1 MKLGSKDKNNMK
13 LFTRVEPGTSSVR
26 ITYEDNVFVLG
37 SCFADSVG
45 SRMRNAGFNV
55 CVNPFGTLYNPL
67 SIAKAIKRLDSG
79 KPFTEDECVE
89 MGAGAGLV
97 CSFSHHTSFARA
109 EAADFL
115 EGANAVLKEASL
127 KWKSCNKVII
137 SLGTVWCYFREGEVV
152 SNCLKRPQAEFERKA
167 LSLERTAAVLRE
179 ITESN
184 PGKEFI
190 FTVSPIRHLA
200 DGAHANQ
207 LSKATLLLAVEEV
220 LGPGREYFPAY
231 EILMDEL
238 RDYRFYAEDLAHPS
252 HVAEEYI
259 WENFISF
266 AVPEDQKGRIEENLK
281 AWRRS
286 QHRPMH

>member
-1 MKLGSKDKNNMK
+1 MK
-13 LFTRVEPGTSSVR
+13 LFTRVEPGTSTVEIS
-26 ITYEDNVFVLG
+26 YNDKVFVLG

-45 SRMRNAGFNV
+45 MRLLNSGFNV

-67 SIAKAIKRLDSG
+67 SIAKAIDRLDSG
-79 KPFTEDECVE
+79 KPFTKDECVR
-89 MGAGAGLV
+89 MGAGADLV

-109 EAADFL
+109 DEADFL
-115 EGANAVLKEASL
+115 AGANASL
-127 KWKSCNKVII
+127 QDAALRWKTCNKVII
-137 SLGTVWCYFREGEVV
+137 SLGTVWCYFHNGEVV

-167 LSLERTAAVLRE
+167 LSLAQTSAALRS
-179 ITESN
+179 IIESN

-207 LSKATLLLAVEEV
+207 LSKSTLLLAVQDV

-238 RDYRFYAEDLAHPS
+238 RDYRFYAEDLSHPS

-266 AVPEDQKGRIEENLK
+266 AVPEDQRARIAENLK
-281 AWRRS
+281 AWKRT
-286 QHRPMH
+286 QHRPLH

>member
-1 MKLGSKDKNNMK
+1 MK
-13 LFTRVEPGTSSVR
+13 LFTRVEPGTSTVEIS
-26 ITYEDNVFVLG
+26 YNDNVFVLG

-45 SRMRNAGFNV
+45 MRLLNSGFSV

-67 SIAKAIKRLDSG
+67 SIAKAIERLDSG
-79 KPFTEDECVE
+79 RPFSKEECVR
-89 MGAGAGLV
+89 MGAGADLV
-97 CSFSHHTSFARA
+97 CSFSHHTSFACA
-109 EAADFL
+109 DEADFL
-115 EGANAVLKEASL
+115 AGANASL
-127 KWKSCNKVII
+127 QDAALRWKTCNKVII
-137 SLGTVWCYFREGEVV
+137 SLGTVWCYFHNGEVV

-167 LSLERTAAVLRE
+167 LSLAQTSAALSG
-179 ITESN
+179 IIESN

-207 LSKATLLLAVEEV
+207 LSKSTLLLAVQDV

-238 RDYRFYAEDLAHPS
+238 RDYRFYAEDLSHPS

-266 AVPEDQKGRIEENLK
+266 AVPEDQRARIAENLK
-281 AWRRS
+281 AWKRT
-286 QHRPMH
+286 QHRPLH

>member
-1 MKLGSKDKNNMK
+1 MK
-13 LFTRVEPGTSSVR
+13 LFTRVEPGTSTVR
-26 ITYEDNVFVLG
+26 ISYEDNIFVLG

-45 SRMRNAGFNV
+45 SKLANAGFNV

-67 SIAKAIKRLDSG
+67 SIAKAIKRLGDG
-79 KPFTEDECVE
+79 NPFTEDDCVP
-89 MGAGAGLV
+89 MGAAAGLV
-97 CSFSHHTSFARA
+97 CSFSHHTSFAKA
-109 EAADFL
+109 DAADFL
-115 EGANAVLKEASL
+115 YGANASLQEAAL
-127 KWKSCNKVII
+127 KWKTCNKVII
-137 SLGTVWCYFREGEVV
+137 SLGTIWCYFKDGEVV

-167 LSLERTAAVLRE
+167 LSLQETAAVLKE
-179 ITESN
+179 IIQEN
-184 PGKEFI
+184 PDKEFI

-207 LSKATLLLAVEEV
+207 LSKATLMLAVQEV

-266 AVPEDQKGRIEENLK
+266 AVPQDQRERIEENLRV
-281 AWRRS
+281 WRRS

>member
-1 MKLGSKDKNNMK
+1 MK
-13 LFTRVEPGTSSVR
+13 LFTRVEPGTSTVGIS
-26 ITYEDNVFVLG
+26 YDDNVFVLG

-45 SRMRNAGFNV
+45 ARMRNAGFNV
-55 CVNPFGTLYNPL
+55 CLNPFGTLYNPL
-67 SIAKAIKRLDSG
+67 SIAKAIRRLGSG
-79 KPFTEDECVE
+79 EPFTADDCVL
-89 MGAGAGLV
+89 MGAGSDLV

-109 EAADFL
+109 DAAEFL
-115 EGANAVLKEASL
+115 AVANASLQEAEL
-127 KWKSCNKVII
+127 KWKTCNKVIV
-137 SLGTVWCYFREGEVV
+137 SLGTVWCYFKDDEVV
-152 SNCLKRPQAEFERKA
+152 SNCLKRPQAEFQRKA
-167 LSLERTAAVLRE
+167 LSLEQTVATLRGMVQD
-179 ITESN
+179 N

-207 LSKATLLLAVEEV
+207 LSKATLMLAVQDV

-266 AVPEDQKGRIEENLK
+266 AVPQDLRERIEENLK

>member
-1 MKLGSKDKNNMK
+1 MK
-13 LFTRVEPGTSSVR
+13 LFTRVEPGTSSVE
-26 ITYEDNVFVLG
+26 ISYNDNVFVLG

-45 SRMRNAGFNV
+45 MRLLNSGFSV

-67 SIAKAIKRLDSG
+67 SIAKAIERLDSG
-79 KPFTEDECVE
+79 RPFSKEECVR
-89 MGAGAGLV
+89 MGAGADLV

-109 EAADFL
+109 DEADFL
-115 EGANAVLKEASL
+115 AGANASLQEAAL
-127 KWKSCNKVII
+127 RWKTCNKVII
-137 SLGTVWCYFREGEVV
+137 SLGTVWCYFHNGEVV

-167 LSLERTAAVLRE
+167 LSLAQTSAALRS
-179 ITESN
+179 IIESN

-207 LSKATLLLAVEEV
+207 LSKSTLLLAVQDV

-238 RDYRFYAEDLAHPS
+238 RDYRFYAEDLSHPS

-266 AVPEDQKGRIEENLK
+266 AVPEDQRARIAENLK
-281 AWRRS
+281 AWKRS
-286 QHRPMH
+286 QHRPLH

>member
-1 MKLGSKDKNNMK
+1 MK
-13 LFTRVEPGTSSVR
+13 LFTRVEPGTSTVEIS
-26 ITYEDNVFVLG
+26 YNDNVFVLG

-45 SRMRNAGFNV
+45 MRLLNSGFSV

-67 SIAKAIKRLDSG
+67 SIAKAIERLDSG
-79 KPFTEDECVE
+79 RPFSKEECVR
-89 MGAGAGLV
+89 MGAGADLV

-109 EAADFL
+109 DEADFL
-115 EGANAVLKEASL
+115 AGANASL
-127 KWKSCNKVII
+127 QDAALRWKTCNKVII
-137 SLGTVWCYFREGEVV
+137 SLGTVWCYFHNGEVV

-167 LSLERTAAVLRE
+167 LSLAQTSAALRS
-179 ITESN
+179 IIESN

-207 LSKATLLLAVEEV
+207 LSKSTLLLAVQDV

-238 RDYRFYAEDLAHPS
+238 RDYRFYAEDLSHPS

-266 AVPEDQKGRIEENLK
+266 AVPEDQRARIAENLK
-281 AWRRS
+281 AWKRT
-286 QHRPMH
+286 QHRPLH

>member
-1 MKLGSKDKNNMK
+1 MK
-13 LFTRVEPGTSSVR
+13 LFTRVETGTSTVGIS
-26 ITYEDNVFVLG
+26 YDDNIFVLG

-45 SRMRNAGFNV
+45 TRMRNAGFNV
-55 CVNPFGTLYNPL
+55 SVNPFGTLYNPL
-67 SIAKAIKRLDSG
+67 SIAKAIRRLDSG
-79 KPFTEDECVE
+79 EPFTVDDCVL

-109 EAADFL
+109 DAAEFL
-115 EGANAVLKEASL
+115 TVANASLQEASL
-127 KWKSCNKVII
+127 KWKTCNKVIV
-137 SLGTVWCYFREGEVV
+137 SLGTIWCYFKDDEVV

-167 LSLERTAAVLRE
+167 LSLEQTAAVLRG
-179 ITESN
+179 IVRDN

-200 DGAHANQ
+200 DGARANQ
-207 LSKATLLLAVEEV
+207 LSKAALMLAVQDV
-220 LGPGREYFPAY
+220 MGPGCEYFPAY

-266 AVPEDQKGRIEENLK
+266 AVPKDQMERIEENLK

>member
-1 MKLGSKDKNNMK
+1 MK
-13 LFTRVEPGTSSVR
+13 LFTRVEPGTSTIGIS
-26 ITYEDNVFVLG
+26 YEDNIFVLG

-45 SRMRNAGFNV
+45 ARMRNAGFNV
-55 CVNPFGTLYNPL
+55 SVNPFGTLYNPL
-67 SIAKAIKRLDSG
+67 SIAKAIKRLEG
-79 KPFTEDECVE
+79 GEPFTVDDCVL

-109 EAADFL
+109 DAAEFL
-115 EGANAVLKEASL
+115 TVANASLQEASL
-127 KWKSCNKVII
+127 KWKTCNKVIV
-137 SLGTVWCYFREGEVV
+137 SLGTVWCYFKDDEVV

-167 LSLERTAAVLRE
+167 LSLEQTAAVLRG
-179 ITESN
+179 IVRDN

-207 LSKATLLLAVEEV
+207 LSKATLLLAVQDV
-220 LGPGREYFPAY
+220 LGPGCEYFPAY

-266 AVPEDQKGRIEENLK
+266 AVPQDQRERIEENLK

>member
-1 MKLGSKDKNNMK
+1 MK

-26 ITYEDNVFVLG
+26 ISFEDRIFVLG

-45 SRMRNAGFNV
+45 ARMRNAGFDV

-67 SIAKAIKRLDSG
+67 SIAKAMKRLDSG
-79 KPFTEDECVE
+79 EPFTTDECVP

-115 EGANAVLKEASL
+115 DAANASLQEAAL
-127 KWKSCNKVII
+127 KWKTCNKVIV
-137 SLGTVWCYFREGEVV
+137 SLGTVWCYFKDDEVV
-152 SNCLKRPQAEFERKA
+152 SNCLKRPQAEFRRRA
-167 LSLERTAAVLRE
+167 LSLEQTTAALRGIVE
-179 ITESN
+179 DN
-184 PGKEFI
+184 PEKEFI

-207 LSKATLLLAVEEV
+207 LSKATLMLAVEEV
-220 LGPGREYFPAY
+220 LGPGRVYFPAF

-259 WENFISF
+259 WEIFISF
-266 AVPEDQKGRIEENLK
+266 AVPQEQRARIEENLK

>member
-1 MKLGSKDKNNMK
+1 MK
-13 LFTRVEPGTSSVR
+13 LFTRVEPGTSTVEIS
-26 ITYEDNVFVLG
+26 YNDNVFVLG

-45 SRMRNAGFNV
+45 MRLLNSGFNV

-67 SIAKAIKRLDSG
+67 SIAKAIDRLDSG
-79 KPFTEDECVE
+79 KPFTKDECVR
-89 MGAGAGLV
+89 MGAGADLV

-109 EAADFL
+109 DEADFL
-115 EGANAVLKEASL
+115 AGANASL
-127 KWKSCNKVII
+127 QDAALRWKTCNKVII
-137 SLGTVWCYFREGEVV
+137 SLGTVWCYFHNGEVV

-167 LSLERTAAVLRE
+167 LSLAQTSAALRG
-179 ITESN
+179 IIESN

-207 LSKATLLLAVEEV
+207 LSKSTLLLAVQDV

-238 RDYRFYAEDLAHPS
+238 RDYRFYAEDLSHPS

-266 AVPEDQKGRIEENLK
+266 AVPEDQRARIAENLK
-281 AWRRS
+281 AWKRT
-286 QHRPMH
+286 QHRPLH

>member
-1 MKLGSKDKNNMK
+1 MK
-13 LFTRVEPGTSSVR
+13 LFTRVEPGTSTVEIS
-26 ITYEDNVFVLG
+26 YNDNVFVLG

-45 SRMRNAGFNV
+45 MRLLNSGFNV
-55 CVNPFGTLYNPL
+55 CVNPFGTLYNPF
-67 SIAKAIKRLDSG
+67 SIAKAIERLDSG
-79 KPFTEDECVE
+79 RPFSKEECVR
-89 MGAGAGLV
+89 MGAGADLV

-109 EAADFL
+109 DEADFL
-115 EGANAVLKEASL
+115 AGANASL
-127 KWKSCNKVII
+127 QDAALRWKTCNKVII
-137 SLGTVWCYFREGEVV
+137 SLGTVWCYFHNGEVV

-167 LSLERTAAVLRE
+167 LSLAQTSAALRGIIE
-179 ITESN
+179 AN

-207 LSKATLLLAVEEV
+207 LSKSTLLLAVQDV

-238 RDYRFYAEDLAHPS
+238 RDYRFYAEDLSHPS

-266 AVPEDQKGRIEENLK
+266 AVPEDQRARIAENLK
-281 AWRRS
+281 AWKRT
-286 QHRPMH
+286 QHRPLH

>member
-1 MKLGSKDKNNMK
+1 MK
-13 LFTRVEPGTSSVR
+13 LFTRVEPGTSTVEIS
-26 ITYEDNVFVLG
+26 YNDNVFVLG

-45 SRMRNAGFNV
+45 MRLLNSGFNV

-67 SIAKAIKRLDSG
+67 SIAKAIERLDSG
-79 KPFTEDECVE
+79 RPFSKEECVR
-89 MGAGAGLV
+89 MGAGADLV

-109 EAADFL
+109 DEADFVV
-115 EGANAVLKEASL
+115 GANASL
-127 KWKSCNKVII
+127 QDAALRWKTCNKVII
-137 SLGTVWCYFREGEVV
+137 SLGTVWCYFHDGEVV

-167 LSLERTAAVLRE
+167 LSLAQTSAALRS
-179 ITESN
+179 IIESN

-207 LSKATLLLAVEEV
+207 LSKSTLLLAVQDV

-238 RDYRFYAEDLAHPS
+238 RDYRFYAEDLSHPS

-266 AVPEDQKGRIEENLK
+266 AVPEDQRARRAENLK
-281 AWRRS
+281 AWKRT
-286 QHRPMH
+286 QHRPLH

>member
-1 MKLGSKDKNNMK
+1 MK
-13 LFTRVEPGTSSVR
+13 LFTRVEPGTSTVEIS
-26 ITYEDNVFVLG
+26 YNDNVFVLG

-45 SRMRNAGFNV
+45 MRLLNSGFNV

-67 SIAKAIKRLDSG
+67 SIAKAIERLDSG
-79 KPFTEDECVE
+79 RPFSKEECVR
-89 MGAGAGLV
+89 MGAGADLV

-109 EAADFL
+109 DEADFL
-115 EGANAVLKEASL
+115 AGANASLQEAAL
-127 KWKSCNKVII
+127 RWKTCNKVII
-137 SLGTVWCYFREGEVV
+137 SLGTVWCYFHNGEVV

-167 LSLERTAAVLRE
+167 LSLAQTSAALRG
-179 ITESN
+179 IIESN

-207 LSKATLLLAVEEV
+207 LSKSTLLLAVQDV

-238 RDYRFYAEDLAHPS
+238 RDYRFYAEDLSHPN

-266 AVPEDQKGRIEENLK
+266 AVPEDQRARIAENLK
-281 AWRRS
+281 AWKRT
-286 QHRPMH
+286 QHRPLH

>member
-1 MKLGSKDKNNMK
+1 MK

-26 ITYEDNVFVLG
+26 ISYEDNIFVLG

-45 SRMRNAGFNV
+45 SKLANAGFNV
-55 CVNPFGTLYNPL
+55 CVNPFGPLYNPL
-67 SIAKAIKRLDSG
+67 SIAKAIKRLGDG
-79 KPFTEDECVE
+79 NPFTEDDCVP

-97 CSFSHHTSFARA
+97 CSFSHHTSFAKA
-109 EAADFL
+109 DAADFL
-115 EGANAVLKEASL
+115 YGANASLQEAAL
-127 KWKSCNKVII
+127 KWKTCNKVII
-137 SLGTVWCYFREGEVV
+137 SLGTIWCYFKDGEVV

-167 LSLERTAAVLRE
+167 LSLQETAAVLKE
-179 ITESN
+179 IIQEN
-184 PGKEFI
+184 PDKEFI

-207 LSKATLLLAVEEV
+207 LSKATLMLAVQEV

-266 AVPEDQKGRIEENLK
+266 AVPQDQRERIEENLRV
-281 AWRRS
+281 WRRS

>member
-1 MKLGSKDKNNMK
+1 MK
-13 LFTRVEPGTSSVR
+13 LFTRVEPGTSTVEIS
-26 ITYEDNVFVLG
+26 YNDNVFVLG

-45 SRMRNAGFNV
+45 MRLLNSGFNV

-67 SIAKAIKRLDSG
+67 SIAKAIERLDSG
-79 KPFTEDECVE
+79 RPFSKEECVR
-89 MGAGAGLV
+89 MGAGADLV

-109 EAADFL
+109 DEADFL
-115 EGANAVLKEASL
+115 AGANASL
-127 KWKSCNKVII
+127 EDAALRWKTCNKVII
-137 SLGTVWCYFREGEVV
+137 SLGTVWCYFHDGEVV

-167 LSLERTAAVLRE
+167 LSLAQTSAALRGIIE
-179 ITESN
+179 AN

-207 LSKATLLLAVEEV
+207 LSKSTLLLAVQDV

-238 RDYRFYAEDLAHPS
+238 RDYRFYAEDLSHPS

-266 AVPEDQKGRIEENLK
+266 AVPEDQRARIAENLK
-281 AWRRS
+281 AWKRT
-286 QHRPMH
+286 QHRPLH

>member
-1 MKLGSKDKNNMK
+1 MK
-13 LFTRVEPGTSSVR
+13 LFTRVDPGISSVELS
-26 ITYEDNVFVLG
+26 YDDNVFVLG

-45 SRMRNAGFNV
+45 MRLLNSGFNI

-67 SIAKAIKRLDSG
+67 SIAKAIERLDSG
-79 KPFTEDECVE
+79 RPFTKDECVR
-89 MGAGAGLV
+89 MGAGADLV

-109 EAADFL
+109 DEADFL
-115 EGANAVLKEASL
+115 AGANASLQEAAL
-127 KWKSCNKVII
+127 RWKTCNKVII
-137 SLGTVWCYFREGEVV
+137 SLGTVWCYFHNGEVV

-167 LSLERTAAVLRE
+167 LSLAQTSAALRG
-179 ITESN
+179 IIDAN

-207 LSKATLLLAVEEV
+207 LSKSTLMLAVQDV

-238 RDYRFYAEDLAHPS
+238 RDYRFYAEDLSHPS

-259 WENFISF
+259 WENFINF
-266 AVPEDQKGRIEENLK
+266 AIPEDQRARIAENLK
-281 AWRRS
+281 AWKRS

>member
-1 MKLGSKDKNNMK
+1 MK
-13 LFTRVEPGTSSVR
+13 LFTRVEPGTSTVEIS
-26 ITYEDNVFVLG
+26 YNDNVFVLG

-45 SRMRNAGFNV
+45 MRLLNSGFNV

-67 SIAKAIKRLDSG
+67 SIAKAINRLDSG
-79 KPFTEDECVE
+79 KPFTKDECVR
-89 MGAGAGLV
+89 MGAGADLV

-109 EAADFL
+109 DEADFL
-115 EGANAVLKEASL
+115 AGANASL
-127 KWKSCNKVII
+127 QDAALRWKTCNKVII
-137 SLGTVWCYFREGEVV
+137 SLGTVWCYFHNGEVV

-167 LSLERTAAVLRE
+167 LSLAQTSAALRGIIE
-179 ITESN
+179 AN

-207 LSKATLLLAVEEV
+207 LSKSTLLLAVQDV

-238 RDYRFYAEDLAHPS
+238 RDYRFYAEDLSHPS

-266 AVPEDQKGRIEENLK
+266 AVPEDQRARIAENLK
-281 AWRRS
+281 AWKRT
-286 QHRPMH
+286 QHRPLH

>member
-1 MKLGSKDKNNMK
+1 MK
-13 LFTRVEPGTSSVR
+13 LFTRVEPGTSTVEIS
-26 ITYEDNVFVLG
+26 YNDNVFVLG

-45 SRMRNAGFNV
+45 MRLLNSGFNV

-67 SIAKAIKRLDSG
+67 SIAKAIERLDSG
-79 KPFTEDECVE
+79 RPFSKEECVR
-89 MGAGAGLV
+89 MGAGADLV

-109 EAADFL
+109 DEADFL
-115 EGANAVLKEASL
+115 AGANASL
-127 KWKSCNKVII
+127 QDAALRWKTCNKVII
-137 SLGTVWCYFREGEVV
+137 SLGTVWCYFHDGEVV

-167 LSLERTAAVLRE
+167 LSLAQTSAALRG
-179 ITESN
+179 IIESN

-207 LSKATLLLAVEEV
+207 LSKSTLLLAVQDV

-231 EILMDEL
+231 EIIMDEL
-238 RDYRFYAEDLAHPS
+238 RDYRFYAEDLSHPS

-266 AVPEDQKGRIEENLK
+266 AVPEDQRARITENLK
-281 AWRRS
+281 VWKRS
-286 QHRPMH
+286 QHRPLH

>member
-1 MKLGSKDKNNMK
+1 MK
-13 LFTRVEPGTSSVR
+13 LFTRVEPGTSSVE
-26 ITYEDNVFVLG
+26 ISYNDNVFVLG

-45 SRMRNAGFNV
+45 MRLLNSGFNV

-67 SIAKAIKRLDSG
+67 SIAKAIERLDSG
-79 KPFTEDECVE
+79 RPFSKEECVR
-89 MGAGAGLV
+89 MGAGADLV

-109 EAADFL
+109 DEADFL
-115 EGANAVLKEASL
+115 AGANASL
-127 KWKSCNKVII
+127 QDAALRWKTCNKVII
-137 SLGTVWCYFREGEVV
+137 SLGTVWCYFHDGEVV

-167 LSLERTAAVLRE
+167 LSLAQTSAALRG
-179 ITESN
+179 IIESN

-207 LSKATLLLAVEEV
+207 LSKSTLLLAVQDV

-238 RDYRFYAEDLAHPS
+238 RDYRFYAEDLSHPS

-266 AVPEDQKGRIEENLK
+266 AVPEDQRARIAENLK
-281 AWRRS
+281 AWKRT
-286 QHRPMH
+286 QHRPLH

>member
-1 MKLGSKDKNNMK
+1 MK
-13 LFTRVEPGTSSVR
+13 LFTRVEPGTSSVE
-26 ITYEDNVFVLG
+26 ISYNDNVFVLG

-45 SRMRNAGFNV
+45 MRLLNSGFNV

-67 SIAKAIKRLDSG
+67 SIAKAIERLDSG
-79 KPFTEDECVE
+79 RPFSKEECVR
-89 MGAGAGLV
+89 MGAGADLV

-109 EAADFL
+109 DEADFVV
-115 EGANAVLKEASL
+115 GANASL
-127 KWKSCNKVII
+127 QDAALRWKTCNKVII
-137 SLGTVWCYFREGEVV
+137 SLGTVWCYFHDGEVV

-167 LSLERTAAVLRE
+167 LSLAQTSAALRGIIE
-179 ITESN
+179 AN

-207 LSKATLLLAVEEV
+207 LSKSTLLLAVQDV

-238 RDYRFYAEDLAHPS
+238 RDYRFYAEDLSHPS

-266 AVPEDQKGRIEENLK
+266 AIPEDQRARIAENLK
-281 AWRRS
+281 AWKRS
-286 QHRPMH
+286 QHRPLH

>member
-1 MKLGSKDKNNMK
+1 MK
-13 LFTRVEPGTSSVR
+13 LFTRVEPGTSTVEIS
-26 ITYEDNVFVLG
+26 YNDNVFVLG

-45 SRMRNAGFNV
+45 MRLLNSGFNV

-67 SIAKAIKRLDSG
+67 SIAKAIERLDSG
-79 KPFTEDECVE
+79 RPFSKEECVR
-89 MGAGAGLV
+89 MGAGADLV

-109 EAADFL
+109 DEADFL
-115 EGANAVLKEASL
+115 AGANASL
-127 KWKSCNKVII
+127 QDSALRWKTCNKVII
-137 SLGTVWCYFREGEVV
+137 SLGTVWCYFHNGEVV

-167 LSLERTAAVLRE
+167 LSLAQTSAALRG
-179 ITESN
+179 IIESN

-207 LSKATLLLAVEEV
+207 LSKSTLLLAVQDV

-238 RDYRFYAEDLAHPS
+238 RDYRFYAEDLSHPS

-266 AVPEDQKGRIEENLK
+266 AVPEDQRARITENLK
-281 AWRRS
+281 AWKRT
-286 QHRPMH
+286 QHRPLH

>member
-1 MKLGSKDKNNMK
+1 MK
-13 LFTRVEPGTSSVR
+13 LFTRVEPGTSTVEIS
-26 ITYEDNVFVLG
+26 YNDNVFVLG

-45 SRMRNAGFNV
+45 MRLLNSGFNV

-67 SIAKAIKRLDSG
+67 SIAKAIERLDSG
-79 KPFTEDECVE
+79 RPFSKEECVR
-89 MGAGAGLV
+89 MGAGADLV

-109 EAADFL
+109 DEADFL
-115 EGANAVLKEASL
+115 AGANASL
-127 KWKSCNKVII
+127 QDAALRWKTCNKVII
-137 SLGTVWCYFREGEVV
+137 SLGTVWCYFHDGEVV

-167 LSLERTAAVLRE
+167 LSLAQTSAALRGIIE
-179 ITESN
+179 AN

-207 LSKATLLLAVEEV
+207 LSKSTLLLAVQDV

-238 RDYRFYAEDLAHPS
+238 RDYRFYAEDLSHPS

-266 AVPEDQKGRIEENLK
+266 AVPEDQRARIAENLK
-281 AWRRS
+281 AWKRT
-286 QHRPMH
+286 QHRPLH

>member
-1 MKLGSKDKNNMK
+1 MK
-13 LFTRVEPGTSSVR
+13 LFTRVEPGTSTVEIS
-26 ITYEDNVFVLG
+26 YNDNVFVLG

-45 SRMRNAGFNV
+45 MRLLNSGFNV

-67 SIAKAIKRLDSG
+67 SIAKAIERLDSG
-79 KPFTEDECVE
+79 RPFSKEECVR
-89 MGAGAGLV
+89 MGAGADLV

-109 EAADFL
+109 DEADFL
-115 EGANAVLKEASL
+115 AGANASLQEAAL
-127 KWKSCNKVII
+127 RWKTCNKVII
-137 SLGTVWCYFREGEVV
+137 SLGTVWCYFHNGEVV

-167 LSLERTAAVLRE
+167 LSLAQTSAALRGIIE
-179 ITESN
+179 AN

-207 LSKATLLLAVEEV
+207 LSKSTLLLAVQDV

-238 RDYRFYAEDLAHPS
+238 RDYRFYAEDLSHPS

-266 AVPEDQKGRIEENLK
+266 AVPEDQRARIAENLK
-281 AWRRS
+281 AWKRT
-286 QHRPMH
+286 QHRPLH